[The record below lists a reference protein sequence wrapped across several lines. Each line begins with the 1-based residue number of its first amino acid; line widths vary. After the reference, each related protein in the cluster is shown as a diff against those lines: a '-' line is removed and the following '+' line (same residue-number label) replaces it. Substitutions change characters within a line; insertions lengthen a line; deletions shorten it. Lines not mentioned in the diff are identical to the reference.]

1 MKKISLILTSIVLAV
16 SVLLNVTGC
25 MTVSATNLMT
35 DVVPNKVTPKSDMK
49 AGNVAVTDFVV
60 RLLGATLNGE
70 NTLISPLS
78 VVSALAMT
86 LNGAEGDTLAEMESV
101 LGMSR
106 DEVNLYLYT
115 YVNSLPKGEKYKLNI
130 ANSIWFTDDSRFSV
144 NRDFLQTNADFYGA
158 DIYKAPF
165 DNTTLKDINNWVK
178 DKTDR
183 MIPKVL
189 DELSADAVMYLVNA
203 LAFEAEWSKI
213 YEDHQVRDGKF
224 TKEDGTEQNVE
235 FMYSSDGKYIEDES
249 ATGFIKYYKDHKY
262 AFAALLPN
270 EGVSVSEYVAS
281 LDGEKL
287 NTILSGAESV
297 ALNTSIPKFKTEYS
311 KEMSEI
317 LCEMGM
323 PTAFD
328 SENADFK
335 GLGESVG
342 RNIFINNVIHK
353 TFIEVGEK
361 GTRAGAVTV
370 IEMNDMS
377 ACPPDE
383 IKEIYLDRPFVYM
396 LIDCENNVPF
406 FIGTLMDAGK

>member
-1 MKKISLILTSIVLAV
+1 MKKISLILTSIVLVV

-35 DVVPNKVTPKSDMK
+35 NVVPNKVTPKSDMK
-49 AGNVAVTDFVV
+49 AGNVAMTDFAV
-60 RLLGATLNGE
+60 RLFGATINGE

-249 ATGFIKYYKDHKY
+249 ATGFIKYYKDCKY

-270 EGVSVSEYVAS
+270 EGVSVSEYAAS

-287 NTILSGAESV
+287 NTILSGAMSV

-311 KEMSEI
+311 TEMSEI

-342 RNIFINNVIHK
+342 GNIFINNVIHK

-370 IEMNDMS
+370 IENEAT

-383 IKEIYLDRPFVYM
+383 IKEINLDRPFVYM